1 MNSTKRILV
10 GLCLLVLS
18 VTAWSQNQNRPPVP
32 GIPGYLDPRTG
43 TFRPMPP
50 TTDSEDAAP
59 AVTPTAGKIVLNLT
73 VTLVSTFPS
82 NETFSCGLSATTFDT
97 SSGLSFLD
105 SEQIA
110 ATKSGSTL
118 TCNITLNYSWTLT
131 SRGSDTM
138 MVAYTINGAAGTSGL
153 PIRLADHGVANIIVP
168 ATGKTTTFPL
178 STAI

>member
-18 VTAWSQNQNRPPVP
+18 VTAWSQNLNRPPVP

-43 TFRPMPP
+43 TFRPMP
-50 TTDSEDAAP
+50 TVTDSEDLAAP
-59 AVTPTAGKIVLNLT
+59 VTPTTGKIVLTLT

-82 NETFSCGLSATTFDT
+82 TEAFSCGLNATTSDT
-97 SSGLSFLD
+97 SGLTFID

-118 TCNITLNYSWTLT
+118 TCTITLNYSWALT
-131 SRGSDTM
+131 TPTVDRMIVD
-138 MVAYTINGAAGTSGL
+138 YTITGAVGTTGL
-153 PIRLADHGVANIIVP
+153 PTRLAEHGVAVMTVP
-168 ATGKTTTFPL
+168 ATGKTTPFTL